1 MTAARTLLTK
11 PNAKMSARNSSP
23 AQGKGVRDKEREKKA
38 DREKRVR
45 GRREGAGRWSR
56 LVAGKDYFAKGWR
69 SK

>member
-1 MTAARTLLTK
+1 
-11 PNAKMSARNSSP
+11 MSARNSSP
-23 AQGKGVRDKEREKKA
+23 ARGKGVGDKEREKKA